1 MSKDNFQIFKFQ
13 LISSHLE
20 QVLTLFRLNKLQFE
34 NKDLTEKL
42 NDIHMQNRQLEDKI
56 KDLETMGNRG
66 GDSSGLG
73 GMGMESFGLE
83 DMDMQDYFNGEG
95 GELDEAAKKKYEDE
109 NSKRVV
115 EFRKMMATMQ
125 TLKQGHENFKK
136 SSQENIQNL
145 SKKVDDLGQEN
156 LELKNS
162 NSELKQKTQDLEN
175 SLTKEKELSKQAQIQ
190 NGKQNVSEP
199 QLGGGESSIAG
210 EMLEKVLKLEKEAH
224 TYKYKSQRL
233 NKDLM
238 SVQKSSNDQLN
249 LLYSIIFDL
258 MTAKHIN

>member
-1 MSKDNFQIFKFQ
+1 MK
-13 LISSHLE
+13 
-20 QVLTLFRLNKLQFE
+20 
-34 NKDLTEKL
+34 EKL
-42 NDIHMQNRQLEDKI
+42 NDIHMQNRQLEDKV
-56 KDLETMGNRG
+56 KDLESLGNRG
-66 GDSSGLG
+66 GDNSGLG
-73 GMGMESFGLE
+73 GMSMDNFGLE
-83 DMDMQDYFNGEG
+83 EMDMQNYFNNEG
-95 GELDEAAKKKYEDE
+95 GELDEASKKKYEEE
-109 NSKRVV
+109 NSKRVQ

-136 SSQENIQNL
+136 SSQENIQTL

-156 LELKNS
+156 LELKNT
-162 NSELKQKTQDLEN
+162 NSELKQKAQDLEN

-190 NGKQNVSEP
+190 NQSLKRNSPEP

-233 NKDLM
+233 NTDLM
-238 SVQKSSNDQLN
+238 SVKKSSNDQLN

-258 MTAKHIN
+258 MAAKHKK